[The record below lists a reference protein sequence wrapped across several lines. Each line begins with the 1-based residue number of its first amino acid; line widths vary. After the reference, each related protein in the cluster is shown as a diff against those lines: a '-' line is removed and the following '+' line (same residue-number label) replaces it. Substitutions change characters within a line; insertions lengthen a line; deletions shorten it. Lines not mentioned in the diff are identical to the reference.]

1 MRVVSSPAVSAG
13 VSLKS
18 DLLELSLHSETM
30 PPDELAYILTKYD
43 RKKKYIRLKNG
54 DFLDIR
60 DDGLGLLAEVSADL
74 HLTETQLKR
83 GRTNVPKY
91 RAMYLDAALKNNQLL
106 SIEKNKEFKGIVR
119 GMKTIE
125 DSDYEVPEEL
135 RNVMRS
141 YQKNGFLW
149 LKTLR
154 ENGFGG
160 ILADDMGLG
169 KTLQVISLLLAE
181 QQEWESGEKEMR
193 RSLIVCPASLVYNW
207 QKEMERF
214 APQLKTV
221 LVTGSVPE
229 REQIIKNSSEG
240 EILIT
245 SYDLLKRDAD
255 VYKDMVF
262 AHPGHR

>member
-1 MRVVSSPAVSAG
+1 MEPYFNGYDLTHTIFVLSKDEDLLYQLLSGGLQRLSDYMSIYTSEGFRGMRVVSSPAVSVG

-160 ILADDMGLG
+160 ILG
-169 KTLQVISLLLAE
+169 
-181 QQEWESGEKEMR
+181 R
-193 RSLIVCPASLVYNW
+193 
-207 QKEMERF
+207 
-214 APQLKTV
+214 
-221 LVTGSVPE
+221 
-229 REQIIKNSSEG
+229 
-240 EILIT
+240 
-245 SYDLLKRDAD
+245 
-255 VYKDMVF
+255 
-262 AHPGHR
+262 